1 VLRSVPWF
9 ARVGAAVV
17 LVAAVMGVAAAD
29 SSPRKSVKLPASSAR
44 AVIEPAVMRPTPP
57 YVLLVLHRH
66 RVKWGAPVF
75 GRGAVIRYA
84 FVDRWMKRPG
94 AINCGTIGPIAGH
107 LSRSSLVQS
116 AFAIEIRRA
125 MDEWQASVDVRFVP
139 SDQASADLLIGVQKN
154 PDGIAYTDIIPNP
167 PAADGI
173 SAIRQAA
180 ICFNPTLPWES
191 GFDGDRRTPDVRYVA
206 AHELGHVLG
215 LDHAWGADKLM
226 DFNYREE
233 VRTPQPDDI
242 AGAAFL
248 YGRAPD
254 KNRNLVLKRSP
265 VLPVSG
271 VPGDARLR

>member
-1 VLRSVPWF
+1 VLRSVPWV
-9 ARVGAAVV
+9 ARVGAAIA
-17 LVAAVMGVAAAD
+17 LVAAIVGVAAAD
-29 SSPRKSVKLPASSAR
+29 SSPRNSGKLPISVGR
-44 AVIEPAVMRPTPP
+44 GIEPAVVRPTPP

-66 RVKWGAPVF
+66 RVKWGTPVF

-84 FVDRWMKRPG
+84 FVSDWVKRPG
-94 AINCGTIGPIAGH
+94 AINCGTIGPIADH
-107 LSRSSLVQS
+107 LSRSSLARS
-116 AFAIEIRRA
+116 AFTMEVRRA

-139 SDQASADLLIGVQKN
+139 SDQASADLLIGVQKV
-154 PDGIAYTDIIPNP
+154 PDGIAFTDVIPNP
-167 PAADGI
+167 PAANGI
-173 SAIRQAA
+173 ATIRQAA

-191 GFDGDRRTPDVRYVA
+191 GFDGDTRTPDVRYVA
-206 AHELGHVLG
+206 GHELGHVLG